1 MAAACSESGS
11 SPPDSERERLLDQA
25 FAVADSNP
33 AHASTLF
40 ADAGP
45 GASLENSR
53 MAVWATCLERT
64 TAGPDEWRR
73 YLNDRP
79 PEDLAVRAR
88 LALISALVDQS
99 EVEAAVGE
107 RSFLPAESRSKA
119 DELLYA
125 VADPT
130 TRAEAAERL
139 SISSPSFLSAAD
151 SGLDRQLAS
160 KLQSLE
166 GVPVDALRRVSR
178 GLDAL
183 SAAEAGEMGEI
194 YGQVWAPLSQAER
207 RRLAR
212 VLERVKADR
221 PVAAADVRALR
232 EVVKAGV
239 VALPPE
245 QRARLQEL
253 SGRALEKSLVLP

>member
-1 MAAACSESGS
+1 MSEG
-11 SPPDSERERLLDQA
+11 
-25 FAVADSNP
+25 
-33 AHASTLF
+33 
-40 ADAGP
+40 
-45 GASLENSR
+45 
-53 MAVWATCLERT
+53 
-64 TAGPDEWRR
+64 
-73 YLNDRP
+73 
-79 PEDLAVRAR
+79 
-88 LALISALVDQS
+88 
-99 EVEAAVGE
+99 
-107 RSFLPAESRSKA
+107 
-119 DELLYA
+119 
-125 VADPT
+125 
-130 TRAEAAERL
+130 
-139 SISSPSFLSAAD
+139 
-151 SGLDRQLAS
+151 
-160 KLQSLE
+160 QSLE
-166 GVPVDALRRVSR
+166 GLPVDALRRVSR